1 MRKLEN
7 LTAEMTYVGDLQ
19 LGCMKGSLDYLGI
32 EVSRPWLAGVT
43 GQAFVIGIAP
53 DVCLSSVSA
62 CLEDEY
68 ADGTMARLGRNLGYD
83 LEYHRFDG
91 RDPNKRAIAWQRFQ
105 AALDAGRP
113 CYGYF
118 NFCYQL
124 YVGYDADGFYIGDG
138 ATNAGQGPFSML
150 DVDGDSWSLCI
161 VGPAGSSSDDRTA
174 VKDGLEF
181 VIRHARGGEVGDGPG
196 ETQAGDAHGPEA
208 YRRWIAFMDAG
219 KESGTWRAI
228 DHYVRCRE
236 LAVEFL
242 SEAESRLS
250 ADLGPLLRDARMLYQ
265 CVCDDLWPVADAF
278 GQGKRPAPFG
288 EPGSFHAEAADR
300 LRSACDT
307 ETKALTVLERIAAAL

>member
-105 AALDAGRP
+105 AAIDAGRP

-161 VGPAGSSSDDRTA
+161 VGPAGSSSDDP
-174 VKDGLEF
+174 
-181 VIRHARGGEVGDGPG
+181 ARPRRRGRRRPRRNSGRRRSRPGGVSPLDRV
-196 ETQAGDAHGPEA
+196 HG
-208 YRRWIAFMDAG
+208 RR
-219 KESGTWRAI
+219 
-228 DHYVRCRE
+228 
-236 LAVEFL
+236 
-242 SEAESRLS
+242 
-250 ADLGPLLRDARMLYQ
+250 
-265 CVCDDLWPVADAF
+265 
-278 GQGKRPAPFG
+278 QGKRDMARHRPLCPLPRACSRVPVGGREQAERGSRPATPRC
-288 EPGSFHAEAADR
+288 AN
-300 LRSACDT
+300 
-307 ETKALTVLERIAAAL
+307 ALPVCM